1 MAEHI
6 DADIA
11 ALRNDLGQMRADFAK
26 LSETLQHLG
35 RHGASEALD
44 KVMGSA
50 GRTKDKIE
58 KTGQSLIH
66 EVEERPV
73 AAAAIAFIAG
83 MVLGALFGRRS

>member
-35 RHGASEALD
+35 RHGAAEAMD

-50 GRTKDKIE
+50 GQAKEKIE
-58 KTGQSLIH
+58 KTGATLIH
-66 EVEERPV
+66 EIEERPV
-73 AAAAIAFIAG
+73 AAVVIAFIAG
-83 MVLGALFGRRS
+83 TILAALLGRRS